1 MREKLNLSLYLVT
14 DRTNVKDEEVFL
26 TKIEDSLKGGVTLVQ
41 LREKNIST
49 REYIDLAKKVKV
61 ICDKFDVPL
70 LIDDRI
76 DVCLA
81 SKCAGVH
88 LGDEDM
94 EIKDARRILGDNYII
109 GATAKSVARAIQC
122 EKEGADYLGVGA
134 IYPTKTHVKTKI
146 TSVDTLRDINNS
158 ISIKTVA
165 IGGLNEDNIDVLKNS
180 GASGIAVVRAL
191 MNDDNPQ
198 EKAHRLLEKS
208 KQVLELR

>member
-146 TSVDTLRDINNS
+146 TSVETLRDINNS

>member
-109 GATAKSVARAIQC
+109 GATAKSVARAVQC
-122 EKEGADYLGVGA
+122 EKEGADYLGAVS
-134 IYPTKTHVKTKI
+134 YTH
-146 TSVDTLRDINNS
+146 LR
-158 ISIKTVA
+158 
-165 IGGLNEDNIDVLKNS
+165 
-180 GASGIAVVRAL
+180 
-191 MNDDNPQ
+191 
-198 EKAHRLLEKS
+198 AHET
-208 KQVLELR
+208 

>member
-14 DRTNVKDEEVFL
+14 DRTNVADEEKFL
-26 TKIEDSLKGGVTLVQ
+26 TKIEEALKGGVTLVQ

-49 REYIDLAKKVKV
+49 KEYIDLAKKVKT

-81 SKCAGVH
+81 SDCSGVH

-94 EIKDARRILGDNYII
+94 EIKDARRILGDDYII
-109 GATAKSVARAIQC
+109 GATAKSVAKAIQC

-165 IGGLNEDNIDVLKNS
+165 IGGLNEDNMDVLKSS

-191 MNDDNPQ
+191 MSDDNPQ

-208 KQVLELR
+208 KQILELR

>member
-1 MREKLNLSLYLVT
+1 MRKKLNLRLYLVT
-14 DRTNVKDEEVFL
+14 DRTNVACEEEFL
-26 TKIEDSLKGGVTLVQ
+26 TKIEESLKGGVTLVQ

-49 REYIDLAKKVKV
+49 REYIDLAKKVKI

-81 SKCAGVH
+81 SNCVGVH

-109 GATAKSVARAIQC
+109 GATAKSVERAVQC

-158 ISIKTVA
+158 INIKTVA
-165 IGGLNEDNIDVLKNS
+165 IGGLNEDNMDVLKNS

-191 MNDDNPQ
+191 MNDINPQ
-198 EKAHRLLEKS
+198 AKAHRLLEKS
-208 KQVLELR
+208 KQILELR

>member
-109 GATAKSVARAIQC
+109 GATAKSVARAVQC

-146 TSVDTLRDINNS
+146 TSVETLRDINNS

>member
-1 MREKLNLSLYLVT
+1 MREKLSLSLYLVT

-109 GATAKSVARAIQC
+109 GATAKSVARAVQC

-146 TSVDTLRDINNS
+146 TSVETLRDINNS

-191 MNDDNPQ
+191 MNDDIPQ

>member
-14 DRTNVKDEEVFL
+14 DRTNVKDEEDFL

-49 REYIDLAKKVKV
+49 REYIDLAKKVKI

-81 SKCAGVH
+81 SECAGVH

-158 ISIKTVA
+158 INIKTVA
-165 IGGLNEDNIDVLKNS
+165 IGGLNEDNMDVLTNS

-191 MNDDNPQ
+191 MNDNNPQ

-208 KQVLELR
+208 KQILELR

>member
-109 GATAKSVARAIQC
+109 GATAKSVARAVQC

-146 TSVDTLRDINNS
+146 TSVETLRDINNI

-208 KQVLELR
+208 KQILELR

>member
-14 DRTNVKDEEVFL
+14 DRTNVKDDEDFL
-26 TKIEDSLKGGVTLVQ
+26 TKIEESLKGGVTLVQ

-49 REYIDLAKKVKV
+49 REYVDLSKKVKV

-81 SKCAGVH
+81 SHCAGVH

-109 GATAKSVARAIQC
+109 GATAKSVERAVQS
-122 EKEGADYLGVGA
+122 EQEGADYLGVGA

-146 TSVDTLRDINNS
+146 TPVSVLKDINSS
-158 ISIKTVA
+158 IDIRTVA
-165 IGGLNEDNIDVLKNS
+165 IGGLNEDNMDVLKNS

-198 EKAHRLLEKS
+198 AKAHRLLEKS

>member
-1 MREKLNLSLYLVT
+1 MREKLDLSLYLVT
-14 DRTNVKDEEVFL
+14 DRTNVEDEEKFL
-26 TKIEDSLKGGVTLVQ
+26 TKIEESLKGGVTLVQ

-49 REYIDLAKKVKV
+49 REYIDLAKKVKI

-70 LIDDRI
+70 LIDDGI

-81 SKCAGVH
+81 SECAGVH

-94 EIKDARRILGDNYII
+94 EIKDARKILGDNYII
-109 GATAKSVARAIQC
+109 GATAKSVERAVQC

-158 ISIKTVA
+158 INIKTVA
-165 IGGLNEDNIDVLKNS
+165 IGGLNEDNMDVLKNS

-208 KQVLELR
+208 KQILELR

>member
-1 MREKLNLSLYLVT
+1 MRKKLNLSLYLVT
-14 DRTNVKDEEVFL
+14 DRTNVACEEEFL
-26 TKIEDSLKGGVTLVQ
+26 TKIEESLKGGVTLVQ

-49 REYIDLAKKVKV
+49 REYIDLAKKVKI

-81 SKCAGVH
+81 SNCAGVH

-109 GATAKSVARAIQC
+109 GATAKSVERAVQC
-122 EKEGADYLGVGA
+122 EQEGADYLGVGA
-134 IYPTKTHVKTKI
+134 IYPTETHVKTKI

-158 ISIKTVA
+158 INIKTVA
-165 IGGLNEDNIDVLKNS
+165 IGGLNE
-180 GASGIAVVRAL
+180 
-191 MNDDNPQ
+191 
-198 EKAHRLLEKS
+198 
-208 KQVLELR
+208 

>member
-109 GATAKSVARAIQC
+109 GATAKSVARAVQC

-146 TSVDTLRDINNS
+146 TSVETLRDINNS

-208 KQVLELR
+208 KQILELR

>member
-1 MREKLNLSLYLVT
+1 M
-14 DRTNVKDEEVFL
+14 
-26 TKIEDSLKGGVTLVQ
+26 
-41 LREKNIST
+41 
-49 REYIDLAKKVKV
+49 AKKVKV

-109 GATAKSVARAIQC
+109 GATAKSVARAVQC

-146 TSVDTLRDINNS
+146 TSVETLRDINNS

-208 KQVLELR
+208 KQILELR

>member
-109 GATAKSVARAIQC
+109 GATAKSVARAVQC

-146 TSVDTLRDINNS
+146 TSVETLRDINNS

-165 IGGLNEDNIDVLKNS
+165 IGGLNGDNIDVLKNS

-208 KQVLELR
+208 KQILELR

>member
-109 GATAKSVARAIQC
+109 GATAKSVARAVQC

-146 TSVDTLRDINNS
+146 ISVETLRDINNS

-208 KQVLELR
+208 KQILELR

>member
-14 DRTNVKDEEVFL
+14 DRTNVADEEKFL
-26 TKIEDSLKGGVTLVQ
+26 TKIEEALKGGVTLVQ

-49 REYIDLAKKVKV
+49 KEYIDLAKKVKT
-61 ICDKFDVPL
+61 ICDKCDVPL

-81 SKCAGVH
+81 SHCAGIH

-94 EIKDARRILGDNYII
+94 EIKDARRILGDDYII
-109 GATAKSVARAIQC
+109 GATAKSVDRAIQC

-146 TSVDTLRDINNS
+146 TSVETLKDINNS

-165 IGGLNEDNIDVLKNS
+165 IGGLNEDNMDVLKSS
-180 GASGIAVVRAL
+180 GAGGIAVVRAL

-208 KQVLELR
+208 KQILELR

>member
-1 MREKLNLSLYLVT
+1 MRKKLNLSLYLVT
-14 DRTNVKDEEVFL
+14 DRTNVKSEEEFL
-26 TKIEDSLKGGVTLVQ
+26 KKIEDSLKGGVTLVQ

-49 REYIDLAKKVKV
+49 KEYIDLAKKMKK
-61 ICDKFDVPL
+61 ITELFDVPL

-81 SKCAGVH
+81 SRCAGVH

-94 EIKDARRILGDNYII
+94 EIKDARQILGDDYII
-109 GATAKSVARAIQC
+109 GATAKCVDRAVQC

-158 ISIKTVA
+158 IHIKTVA
-165 IGGLNEDNIDVLKNS
+165 IGGLNENNVDVLRHS

-191 MNDDNPQ
+191 MNDDNPR

-208 KQVLELR
+208 KQILELR

>member
-109 GATAKSVARAIQC
+109 GATAKSVARAVQC

-146 TSVDTLRDINNS
+146 TSVETLRDINNS

-191 MNDDNPQ
+191 MNDDIPQ

>member
-14 DRTNVKDEEVFL
+14 DRTNVKDEEDFL
-26 TKIEDSLKGGVTLVQ
+26 TKIEESLKGGVTLVQ

-81 SKCAGVH
+81 SECAGVH

-94 EIKDARRILGDNYII
+94 EIKDARRIL

-146 TSVDTLRDINNS
+146 TSVETLRDINNS

-165 IGGLNEDNIDVLKNS
+165 IGGLNEDNMDVLTNS

-208 KQVLELR
+208 KQILELR

>member
-14 DRTNVKDEEVFL
+14 DRTNVADEEKFL
-26 TKIEDSLKGGVTLVQ
+26 TKIEEAIKGGVTLVQ

-49 REYIDLAKKVKV
+49 KEYIDLAKKVKT

-81 SKCAGVH
+81 SDRAGVH

-94 EIKDARRILGDNYII
+94 EIRDARRILGDDYII
-109 GATAKSVARAIQC
+109 GATAKSVDRAIQC

-165 IGGLNEDNIDVLKNS
+165 IGGLNEDNMDVLKNS

-191 MNDDNPQ
+191 MNDDNPL

-208 KQVLELR
+208 KQILELR

>member
-14 DRTNVKDEEVFL
+14 DRTNVADEEKFL
-26 TKIEDSLKGGVTLVQ
+26 TKIEEAIKGGVTLVQ

-49 REYIDLAKKVKV
+49 KEYIDLAKKVKK

-81 SKCAGVH
+81 SNCDGVH

-94 EIKDARRILGDNYII
+94 EIRDARRILGDDYII
-109 GATAKSVARAIQC
+109 GATAKSVDRAIQC

-146 TSVDTLRDINNS
+146 TSVETLRDINNS
-158 ISIKTVA
+158 ISIKTIA
-165 IGGLNEDNIDVLKNS
+165 IGGLNEDNMDVLKSS

-208 KQVLELR
+208 KQILELR

>member
-1 MREKLNLSLYLVT
+1 MRKKLNLSLYLVT
-14 DRTNVKDEEVFL
+14 DRTNVKDEEDFFK
-26 TKIEDSLKGGVTLVQ
+26 KIEDSLKGGVTLVQ

-49 REYIDLAKKVKV
+49 REYIDLAKKVKI

-81 SKCAGVH
+81 SECAGVH

-94 EIKDARRILGDNYII
+94 EIKDARKILGDNYII
-109 GATAKSVARAIQC
+109 GATAKSVERAVQC
-122 EKEGADYLGVGA
+122 GA

-158 ISIKTVA
+158 INIKTVA
-165 IGGLNEDNIDVLKNS
+165 IGGLNEDNMDVLKNS

-191 MNDDNPQ
+191 MNDINPQ

-208 KQVLELR
+208 KQILELR